1 MYWTVWA
8 LEMMQAH
15 VQGDFDFHVVP
26 GIDKDKRGISLVPVS
41 APERLV
47 VHDVV
52 TIPKEVFRLSRDYS
66 RFPISDFHL
75 ARTEKVVSIPDFRRR
90 ATFTPRIQSTFEW
103 PHISLESSD
112 GFYWTSPN
120 VYLLKN
126 DGSNTF
132 LRDST
137 WKVEIIEDVKFAPYW
152 ELIFSL
158 VATVVE
164 TTRKVSTMVG
174 LTGESGHSQ
183 TFHSEAG
190 EYLKG

>member
-1 MYWTVWA
+1 LGIRNDASTCT
-8 LEMMQAH
+8 
-15 VQGDFDFHVVP
+15 GDFDFHVVP

-41 APERLV
+41 APERMV

-52 TIPKEVFRLSRDYS
+52 TIPKEVF
-66 RFPISDFHL
+66 HL
-75 ARTEKVVSIPDFRRR
+75 LRTEKVVSTPDFRRR

-112 GFYWTSPN
+112 GYYWTSPN

-126 DGSNTF
+126 DGSSTF